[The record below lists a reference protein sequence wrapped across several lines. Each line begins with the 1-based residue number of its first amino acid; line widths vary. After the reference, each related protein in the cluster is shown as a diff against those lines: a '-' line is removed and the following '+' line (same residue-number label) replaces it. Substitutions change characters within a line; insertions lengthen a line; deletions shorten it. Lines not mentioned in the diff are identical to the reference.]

1 MRENNTKSDSSMGE
15 TTRDDNDDKMISLED
30 FIQRVM
36 RACKPDAPTGF
47 VEQMRTA
54 TRGMATQANLHPALQ
69 ELGRILTAVL
79 AGERNPD
86 LSELPN
92 NVAARI
98 KEMLH
103 EL

>member
-1 MRENNTKSDSSMGE
+1 MTNEQMTNMQPE
-15 TTRDDNDDKMISLED
+15 PHDDDDGKMLSLED
-30 FIQRVM
+30 FIQRVT
-36 RACKPDAPTGF
+36 RACQPDAPPGLA
-47 VEQMRTA
+47 EQMHAA
-54 TRGMATQANLHPALQ
+54 TRGMVTQANLHPALQ
-69 ELGRILTAVL
+69 ELGRILNAIL

-98 KEMLH
+98 TEMLQ

>member
-1 MRENNTKSDSSMGE
+1 MPNEQMTNRQPEPH
-15 TTRDDNDDKMISLED
+15 DDDEKMISLED
-30 FIQRVM
+30 FIQRVA
-36 RACKPDAPTGF
+36 RACQPDAPAGLA
-47 VEQMRTA
+47 EQMRTA
-54 TRGMATQANLHPALQ
+54 TRGMASQANLHPALQ
-69 ELGRILTAVL
+69 ELGRILTAIL

>member
-1 MRENNTKSDSSMGE
+1 MPNEQMTNVQPE
-15 TTRDDNDDKMISLED
+15 PRDDDERMISLED
-30 FIQRVM
+30 FIQRVT
-36 RACKPDAPTGF
+36 RACQPDAPAGLA
-47 VEQMRTA
+47 EQMRTA

-69 ELGRILTAVL
+69 ELGRILTAIL

>member
-1 MRENNTKSDSSMGE
+1 MTNVQPEPH
-15 TTRDDNDDKMISLED
+15 DDDERMISLED
-30 FIQRVM
+30 FIQRVT
-36 RACKPDAPTGF
+36 RACQPDAPAGLA
-47 VEQMRTA
+47 EQMRTA

-69 ELGRILTAVL
+69 ELGRILTAIL

>member
-1 MRENNTKSDSSMGE
+1 MPNEQMTNVQPE
-15 TTRDDNDDKMISLED
+15 PHDDDERMISLED
-30 FIQRVM
+30 FIQRVT
-36 RACKPDAPTGF
+36 RACQPDAPAGLA
-47 VEQMRTA
+47 EQMRTA
-54 TRGMATQANLHPALQ
+54 TRGMASQANLHPALQ
-69 ELGRILTAVL
+69 ELGRILTAIL

>member
-1 MRENNTKSDSSMGE
+1 MTNEQMTNMQLE
-15 TTRDDNDDKMISLED
+15 PHDDDEKMISLED
-30 FIQRVM
+30 FIQRVT
-36 RACKPDAPTGF
+36 RACQPDAPAGLA
-47 VEQMRTA
+47 EQMQTA

-69 ELGRILTAVL
+69 ELGCILTAIL

>member
-1 MRENNTKSDSSMGE
+1 MPNEQMTNVQPE
-15 TTRDDNDDKMISLED
+15 PHDDDERMISLED
-30 FIQRVM
+30 FIQRVT
-36 RACKPDAPTGF
+36 RACQPDAPAGLA
-47 VEQMRTA
+47 EQMRTA

-69 ELGRILTAVL
+69 ELGRILTAIL

>member
-1 MRENNTKSDSSMGE
+1 MRDNTKSDPSVGE
-15 TTRDDNDDKMISLED
+15 TRNDDDDGKMISLED
-30 FIQRVM
+30 FIQRVT
-36 RACKPDAPTGF
+36 RACKPDAPTGLM
-47 VEQMRTA
+47 EQMRTV
-54 TRGMATQANLHPALQ
+54 TRGMSTQANSHPALQ
-69 ELGRILTAVL
+69 ELGRILTAIL

-92 NVAARI
+92 NVAERI